1 MGAQRASVGQQKQY
15 GWEEVDL
22 ELNTAGPAQVV
33 AHVLPCCQTRSLG
46 STRI

>member
-22 ELNTAGPAQVV
+22 ELNTAGPAQAV